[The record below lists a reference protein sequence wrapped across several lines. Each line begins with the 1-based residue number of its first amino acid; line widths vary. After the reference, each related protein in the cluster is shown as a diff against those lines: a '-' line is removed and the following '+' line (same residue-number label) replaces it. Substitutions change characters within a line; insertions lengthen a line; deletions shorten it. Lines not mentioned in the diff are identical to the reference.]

1 MKYTL
6 HKTVT
11 MCMQEFIMQSTRL
24 PISKIVIGYA
34 GSHFVNDLWDSGE
47 LVELYLLKNDIQ
59 QSVTRSIGN
68 SI

>member
-1 MKYTL
+1 
-6 HKTVT
+6 
-11 MCMQEFIMQSTRL
+11 MQEFIMQSIRL